1 MNAKNIS
8 ILLLGF
14 VLGYLVRMFV
24 KSDDA
29 VTHEAAEPRQELA
42 QMAYAAAAAPPDT
55 TLSNLIPWALA
66 DTLVSRFHR
75 SKYEL
80 YGQFPEGYSATQ
92 GEKPPKLLSWF
103 VNRESIEYCMR
114 DRDSVDV
121 SGIRVYP
128 ILKKGKDASNRDYYY
143 HSLVIV
149 GTKADVKDSIT
160 IHNNIKDIY
169 AADQFM
175 PCPVSC
181 NDDIA
186 SSIGE
191 N

>member
-8 ILLLGF
+8 LILLGF

-24 KSDDA
+24 KSDD
-29 VTHEAAEPRQELA
+29 HDAAEEVGEKHEMM
-42 QMAYAAAAAPPDT
+42 QMAYSVAPPDT
-55 TLSNLIPWALA
+55 TLSNLITWTEA

-75 SKYEL
+75 SKYDL
-80 YGQFPEGYSATQ
+80 YGMFPEGYSATQ

-114 DRDSVDV
+114 DRDSITA

-128 ILKKGKDASNRDYYY
+128 ILKKAKDASNRDYYY

-169 AADQFM
+169 AADHMM
-175 PCPVSC
+175 PCPTAC
-181 NDDIA
+181 LDDIF
-186 SSIGE
+186 SSLGE

>member
-1 MNAKNIS
+1 M
-8 ILLLGF
+8 
-14 VLGYLVRMFV
+14 RMFV
-24 KSDDA
+24 KSDDRAA
-29 VTHEAAEPRQELA
+29 VEENVEKHEMMQMTYSAAS
-42 QMAYAAAAAPPDT
+42 PDT
-55 TLSNLIPWALA
+55 TLSNLITWAEA

-75 SKYEL
+75 SKYDL
-80 YGQFPEGYSATQ
+80 YGMFPEGYSAAQ

-114 DRDSVDV
+114 DRDSISA

-169 AADQFM
+169 AADEM
-175 PCPVSC
+175 LPCPVSC
-181 NDDIA
+181 LDNLT
-186 SSIGE
+186 SSLGE

>member
-1 MNAKNIS
+1 MNAKNIT
-8 ILLLGF
+8 ILLVGF
-14 VLGYLVRMFV
+14 VLGYLVRMVV
-24 KSDDA
+24 KTDNQP
-29 VTHEAAEPRQELA
+29 VVQEDE
-42 QMAYAAAAAPPDT
+42 QQVEMRSMALSMAPPDT
-55 TLSNLIPWALA
+55 TLSNLIPWDEA

-80 YGQFPEGYSATQ
+80 YGMFPEGYSHTQ

-114 DRDSVDV
+114 DRDSLQA

-128 ILKKGKDASNRDYYY
+128 ILKKAKDASNRDYYY

-169 AADQFM
+169 AADHM
-175 PCPVSC
+175 LPCPTAC
-181 NDDIA
+181 LDDL
-186 SSIGE
+186 SSSLGE

>member
-8 ILLLGF
+8 FILLGF

-24 KSDDA
+24 KSDDHAA
-29 VTHEAAEPRQELA
+29 VEENVEKHEMMQMTYSAAS
-42 QMAYAAAAAPPDT
+42 PDT
-55 TLSNLIPWALA
+55 TLSNLITWAEA

-75 SKYEL
+75 SKYDL
-80 YGQFPEGYSATQ
+80 YGMFPEGYSAAQ

-114 DRDSVDV
+114 DRDSISA

-169 AADQFM
+169 AADEM
-175 PCPVSC
+175 LPCPVSC
-181 NDDIA
+181 LDNLT
-186 SSIGE
+186 SSLGE